1 MSSLKIFPAK
11 TTKLRLIAIRLRETN
26 HLIHLF
32 STSVANYRLR
42 CYVWSG
48 NEGGARER
56 RNSGSRLHSFPGKS
70 GEVSTSIGVSR
81 FLWRPRSNHSKPPF
95 TRETEE
101 GEGGDVGREW
111 AEACAPLDV
120 RGMKWNDDAWLIR
133 CRPPTR
139 IDNRVIRD
147 NPPFLIE
154 FQISLSLS
162 ICLFQRAAYL
172 FLRKKCSLI
181 HPKWE

>member
-1 MSSLKIFPAK
+1 MV
-11 TTKLRLIAIRLRETN
+11 TKEGQGRGGIRALVYIVFQGNRGK
-26 HLIHLF
+26 
-32 STSVANYRLR
+32 YRR
-42 CYVWSG
+42 
-48 NEGGARER
+48 
-56 RNSGSRLHSFPGKS
+56 
-70 GEVSTSIGVSR
+70 VSR

>member
-1 MSSLKIFPAK
+1 MV
-11 TTKLRLIAIRLRETN
+11 TKEGQGRGGIRALVYIVFQGNRGK
-26 HLIHLF
+26 
-32 STSVANYRLR
+32 YRR
-42 CYVWSG
+42 
-48 NEGGARER
+48 
-56 RNSGSRLHSFPGKS
+56 
-70 GEVSTSIGVSR
+70 VSR

-162 ICLFQRAAYL
+162 LSASFNVLLIF
-172 FLRKKCSLI
+172 FLGKSVLWFILSESKFLTTKIWTLS
-181 HPKWE
+181 W

>member
-70 GEVSTSIGVSR
+70 GEVSTSIALPLTAALEPLETTLHSR
-81 FLWRPRSNHSKPPF
+81 DR
-95 TRETEE
+95 
-101 GEGGDVGREW
+101 GGGGGGVGREW

-162 ICLFQRAAYL
+162 ICLFRRAAAHL
-172 FLRKKCSLI
+172 FLRKRCSLI

>member
-1 MSSLKIFPAK
+1 MCSLIHLVNKSSCFLPLHQCIHVSSLKIFPAK

-32 STSVANYRLR
+32 SSVANYRLR

-101 GEGGDVGREW
+101 GEGGCGARVGGGLCTTRRTGDEMEW
-111 AEACAPLDV
+111 WRVTDPLSSTHTY
-120 RGMKWNDDAWLIR
+120 RQPR
-133 CRPPTR
+133 
-139 IDNRVIRD
+139 
-147 NPPFLIE
+147 
-154 FQISLSLS
+154 
-162 ICLFQRAAYL
+162 
-172 FLRKKCSLI
+172 
-181 HPKWE
+181 HPW